1 METLLRNTS
10 VEMLREYYFDAK
22 GEYPPA
28 DFTKH
33 KKDHSL
39 ILWHPFKIN

>member
-22 GEYPPA
+22 GEYTPA
-28 DFTKH
+28 DFTKEE
-33 KKDHSL
+33 L
-39 ILWHPFKIN
+39 ISVILKAE

>member
-22 GEYPPA
+22 GEYPPK
-28 DFTKH
+28 DFSREELISIIL
-33 KKDHSL
+33 KDMEG
-39 ILWHPFKIN
+39 K